1 MKTKAKTFHIL
12 VWSMLTLAGFNLL
25 AAKEPLYD
33 GLGSY
38 SRKVTTDL
46 AEAQRYFDQGLG
58 FLHGFNHRAAIR
70 AFQQAAEIDP
80 ECAMAHWGVAFA
92 CGPHINSMAVP
103 PPAAELAWKEL
114 GLAQKNAG
122 NASPVEQALIGALG
136 KRYAN
141 PQPEDRSGLD
151 RAYAE
156 AMRGVW
162 KEYPKDPD
170 VGALFAEAMMDLRPW
185 DQWTPDGKPQ
195 PGTDEIIATLDA
207 VLKLNPNHPLANH
220 LYIHAVEAS
229 PNPERAIASADRL
242 RNLQPGLAHNVHMPS
257 HIDIRTGQWLKAV
270 DTNAKAV
277 EADQRYRKIFGPPK
291 GFLNVYVA
299 HNRHMLAYA
308 AMMTGQRDLAMK
320 HIRAMVAEIPTDF
333 LNENALQS
341 EGNIAMPLE
350 VMVRFGLWDEI
361 LAEPD
366 KYSDK
371 TWFTRA
377 FHHAARAIAYAAKG
391 DTVNARRAQNVFVE
405 RAKLVPKEDFV
416 SNNSCE
422 ALLALI
428 IPMVEGEILIAEG
441 KIDSGIEQLRAA
453 IQKEDML
460 KYDEPPGWLIPVRH
474 SLGAV
479 LMKQQRFAEAER
491 VYRDDLA
498 RLPEN
503 GWSLRGLAESLREQ
517 KKNEDEVAQTEA
529 KFKKVWAKADL
540 TIATSCLCQP
550 QA

>member
-1 MKTKAKTFHIL
+1 MKTKAKTFHII

-33 GLGSY
+33 GLGAY
-38 SRKVTTDL
+38 SRKVTTDS

-70 AFQQAAEIDP
+70 AFQQAAELDP
-80 ECAMAHWGVAFA
+80 ECAMAHWGVALA

-114 GLAQKNAG
+114 ELARKKAG
-122 NASPVEQALIGALG
+122 KASPVEQALIDALA
-136 KRYAN
+136 KHYAN

-151 RAYAE
+151 HAYAD
-156 AMRGVW
+156 AMREVW
-162 KEYPKDPD
+162 KNFQKDPD
-170 VGALFAEAMMDLRPW
+170 VGALFAEAMMNLRPW
-185 DQWTPDGKPQ
+185 DQWTPEGKPQ
-195 PGTDEIIATLDA
+195 PGTDEILATLDA

-229 PNPERAIASADRL
+229 PNPERAIAAADRL
-242 RNLQPGLAHNVHMPS
+242 RNLQSGLAHNVHMPS

-277 EADQRYRKIFGPPK
+277 EADQRYRKIIGPPK
-291 GFLNVYVA
+291 GFLNVYIA

-308 AMMTGQRDLAMK
+308 AMMTGQRGLAMK
-320 HIRAMVAEIPTDF
+320 HIRAMVAEMPSEF
-333 LNENALQS
+333 LTENALQA
-341 EGNIAMPLE
+341 EGNVAMPLE
-350 VMVRFGLWDEI
+350 VMVRFGLWDDI
-361 LAEPD
+361 LAETERYTD
-366 KYSDK
+366 KM
-371 TWFTRA
+371 WFTRA

-391 DTVNARRAQNVFVE
+391 DTVNARKAQSVFLQ

-422 ALLALI
+422 SLLCIA

-441 KIDSGIEQLRAA
+441 KINSGIEQLRAA
-453 IQKEDML
+453 IQKEDAL

-479 LMKQQRFAEAER
+479 LMKQQRFADAEQ

-503 GWSLRGLAESLREQ
+503 GWSLLGLAARLRKQ
-517 KKNEDEVAQTEA
+517 KKNADEVAQTQARFEE
-529 KFKKVWAKADL
+529 VWAKADL
-540 TIATSCLCQP
+540 TITTSCLCQP
-550 QA
+550 QT

>member
-1 MKTKAKTFHIL
+1 MKTPAKTSQL
-12 VWSMLTLAGFNLL
+12 VVCSALTLVVLNLL

-33 GLGSY
+33 GLGGY
-38 SRKVTTDL
+38 SRKITTTS

-58 FLHGFNHRAAIR
+58 FLQGFNHRAAIR
-70 AFQQAAEIDP
+70 AFQQAAELDP
-80 ECAMAHWGVAFA
+80 QCAMAHWGVALA
-92 CGPHINSMAVP
+92 CGPHINAMAVP
-103 PPAAELAWKEL
+103 PAAAELAWKEL
-114 GLAQKNAG
+114 GLAQQNAG
-122 NASPVEQALIGALG
+122 KAGPIEQALIDALA

-141 PQPEDRSGLD
+141 PQPEDRTGLD
-151 RAYAE
+151 GAYAD
-156 AMRGVW
+156 AMREVW
-162 KEYPKDPD
+162 KKYPEDPD
-170 VGALFAEAMMDLRPW
+170 VGALFAEAMMNLRPW

-207 VLKLNPNHPLANH
+207 VLKLNPDHPLANH

-229 PNPERAIASADRL
+229 PNPERAIAAADRL

-277 EADQRYRKIFGPPK
+277 EADERYRRIFGAPA
-291 GFLNVYVA
+291 GFLNVYIA

-308 AMMTGQRDLAMK
+308 AMMTGQRETAMK
-320 HIRAMVAEIPTDF
+320 HIRAMVAEIPADF
-333 LNENALQS
+333 LKENALQA
-341 EGNIAMPLE
+341 EGNVAMPLE
-350 VMVRFGLWDEI
+350 VMVRFGLWDQI
-361 LAEPD
+361 LAEPEKYTD
-366 KYSDK
+366 KM
-371 TWFTRA
+371 WFTRA

-391 DTVNARRAQNVFVE
+391 DTANARKAQSVFLE

-422 ALLALI
+422 ALLGVVV
-428 IPMVEGEILIAEG
+428 PMVEGEILVAEG
-441 KIDSGIEQLRAA
+441 KVDSGIEQLRAA
-453 IQKEDML
+453 IQKEDAL

-479 LMKQQRFAEAER
+479 LMKQKRFAEAEQ

-503 GWSLRGLAESLREQ
+503 GWSLLGLAKSLRKQ
-517 KKNEDEVAQTEA
+517 NKNADEIAQTET

-540 TIATSCLCQP
+540 NITSSCLCQP

>member
-1 MKTKAKTFHIL
+1 MKTKAKTFHTI
-12 VWSMLTLAGFNLL
+12 VWSMLTLAGVNLL
-25 AAKEPLYD
+25 AAKEPLSD

-38 SRKVTTDL
+38 SRKITTDS

-70 AFQQAAEIDP
+70 AFQQAAELDP
-80 ECAMAHWGVAFA
+80 ECAMAHWGVALA

-114 GLAQKNAG
+114 ELAQKNAG
-122 NASPVEQALIGALG
+122 NASPVERALIDALA

-151 RAYAE
+151 RAYAD
-156 AMRGVW
+156 AMREVW
-162 KEYPKDPD
+162 KKYPEDPD
-170 VGALFAEAMMDLRPW
+170 VGALFAESMMNLRPW

-195 PGTDEIIATLDA
+195 PGTEEIIATLDA

-229 PNPERAIASADRL
+229 PNPERAMAAADRL
-242 RNLQPGLAHNVHMPS
+242 RDLQPGLAHNVHMPS

-277 EADQRYRKIFGPPK
+277 EADKRHRKVFGPPK
-291 GFLNVYVA
+291 GFLNVYIA

-320 HIRAMVAEIPTDF
+320 HIRALVAEIPADF
-333 LNENALQS
+333 LEENALIA
-341 EGNIAMPLE
+341 EGNVSMPLE
-350 VMVRFGLWDEI
+350 VMVRFGMWDEI
-361 LAEPD
+361 LAEPEKYTD
-366 KYSDK
+366 KM
-371 TWFTRA
+371 WFTRA

-391 DTVNARRAQNVFVE
+391 DTANTRKAQSVFLE

-422 ALLALI
+422 ALLDI
-428 IPMVEGEILIAEG
+428 VIPMVEGEILVAEG
-441 KIDSGIEQLRAA
+441 KIDEGIEQLLAA
-453 IQKEDML
+453 IQKEDAL
-460 KYDEPPGWLIPVRH
+460 KYDEPPGWMIPVRH

-479 LMKQQRFAEAER
+479 LMKQQRFAEAEQ

-498 RLPEN
+498 RWPEN
-503 GWSLRGLAESLREQ
+503 GWSLLGLIESLRKQ
-517 KKNEDEVAQTEA
+517 KKNADEIAQTQTR
-529 KFKKVWAKADL
+529 FKKVWAKADL
-540 TIATSCLCQP
+540 TITTSCLCQP

>member
-1 MKTKAKTFHIL
+1 MTKLLQILMWLALTVGGFH
-12 VWSMLTLAGFNLL
+12 LL

-38 SRKVTTDL
+38 SRKITTNST
-46 AEAQRYFDQGLG
+46 EAQRYFDQGLG

-70 AFQQAAEIDP
+70 AFQQAAELDP
-80 ECAMAHWGVAFA
+80 QCAMAHWGVAIA
-92 CGPHINSMAVP
+92 CGPHINSIAVP

-114 GLAQKNAG
+114 ELAQKNAG
-122 NASPVEQALIGALG
+122 NASPVERALIDALA

-141 PQPEDRSGLD
+141 PQPEDRSALD
-151 RAYAE
+151 RAFAD
-156 AMRGVW
+156 AMREVW

-170 VGALFAEAMMDLRPW
+170 VGAFFAEAMMDLRPW
-185 DQWTPDGKPQ
+185 DQWTTDGKPQ

-207 VLKLNPNHPLANH
+207 VLRLNPNHPLANH

-229 PNPERAIASADRL
+229 PNPERAMAAADRL

-277 EADQRYRKIFGPPK
+277 EADRRHRKIFGPAK
-291 GFLNVYVA
+291 GFLNVYIA

-320 HIRAMVAEIPTDF
+320 HIRAMVAEMPADF
-333 LNENALQS
+333 LSENGLQA
-341 EGNIAMPLE
+341 EGNVAMPLE

-361 LAEPD
+361 LAEPEKYTD
-366 KYSDK
+366 KM
-371 TWFTRA
+371 WFTRA

-391 DTVNARRAQNVFVE
+391 DTANARKAQSVFVE

-422 ALLALI
+422 ALLGVA

-453 IQKEDML
+453 IQKEDTL

-479 LMKQQRFAEAER
+479 LMKQRRFAEAEQ

-503 GWSLRGLAESLREQ
+503 GWSLLGLAESLRKQE
-517 KKNEDEVAQTEA
+517 KNADEVAQTQA

-540 TIATSCLCQP
+540 TITTSCLCQP
-550 QA
+550 QE

>member
-1 MKTKAKTFHIL
+1 MNTRAKTFQII
-12 VWSMLTLAGFNLL
+12 VWSTLTLAVFNLL

-38 SRKVTTDL
+38 SRKITTHSP
-46 AEAQRYFDQGLG
+46 EAQRYFDQGLG

-70 AFQQAAEIDP
+70 AFQQAADIDP
-80 ECAMAHWGVAFA
+80 ECAMAHWGVALA
-92 CGPHINSMAVP
+92 CGPHINFTAVP

-114 GLAQKNAG
+114 NLARKNAA
-122 NASPVEQALIGALG
+122 NASPVERALIGALT

-141 PQPEDRSGLD
+141 PQPQDRSGLD
-151 RAYAE
+151 RAYAD
-156 AMRGVW
+156 AMREVW
-162 KEYPKDPD
+162 KKYPKDPD

-185 DQWTPDGKPQ
+185 DQWTPEGNPQ
-195 PGTDEIIATLDA
+195 PGTDEILVTLDA
-207 VLKLNPNHPLANH
+207 VLKVNPNHPLANH
-220 LYIHAVEAS
+220 LYIHAVEVS
-229 PNPERAIASADRL
+229 PNPERAIAAADRL

-270 DTNAKAV
+270 DTNARAV
-277 EADQRYRKIFGPPK
+277 EADQRYRKTFGPAK
-291 GFLNVYVA
+291 GFLNVYIA

-320 HIRAMVAEIPTDF
+320 HIRAMVAELPAEF
-333 LNENALQS
+333 LTENALHA
-341 EGNIAMPLE
+341 EGFVAMPLE
-350 VMVRFGLWDEI
+350 VKLRFGLWDQI
-361 LAEPD
+361 LAEPEH
-366 KYSDK
+366 Y
-371 TWFTRA
+371 TEQMWFTRA

-391 DTVNARRAQNVFVE
+391 DAAGARKAQTVFLE
-405 RAKLVPKEDFV
+405 RAKLVPKED
-416 SNNSCE
+416 SLGNNSCE
-422 ALLALI
+422 AILGI
-428 IPMVEGEILIAEG
+428 VTPMVEGEILVAEG

-453 IQKEDML
+453 IQKEDAL

-479 LMKQQRFAEAER
+479 LMKQQRFAEAEQ

-503 GWSLRGLAESLREQ
+503 GWSLLGLAESLRKQ
-517 KKNEDEVAQTEA
+517 NKNADEIAQTQS

-540 TIATSCLCQP
+540 TITTSCLCQP